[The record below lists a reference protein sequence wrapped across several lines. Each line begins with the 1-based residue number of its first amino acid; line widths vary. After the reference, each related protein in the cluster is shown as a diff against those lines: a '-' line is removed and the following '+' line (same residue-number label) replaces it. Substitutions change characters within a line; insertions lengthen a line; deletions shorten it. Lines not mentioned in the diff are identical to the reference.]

1 MTKAAL
7 FRELLERPETA
18 RIVGCRDALTALLIE
33 EAGFDGLWASSF
45 EISASRG
52 LPDLGLLTMAE
63 LLEASSHA
71 NQTTGL
77 PLLADCDTGFGGKIN
92 VVRTV
97 QQFESA
103 DIAGVCFEDK
113 LFPKRN
119 SFLRGGQDLEAAEEF
134 AGRIE
139 AGVRARRNPDFTVVA
154 RVEALIAGRG
164 LEEAL
169 RRAHLYADA
178 GADAILIHSKKST
191 PAEIVEFLQAWQ
203 ARTPIVVVP
212 TTYPHWD
219 LAEARAAGVSMVI
232 YANHTLR
239 ASVSAMRDVLSE
251 IQLHGGTAG
260 VEGSITSMKELFGL
274 TRVSRW
280 EEWSA

>member
-18 RIVGCRDALTALLIE
+18 RLVGCRDALTALLIE

-71 NQTTGL
+71 NQATGL

-97 QQFESA
+97 QQFEAA

-134 AGRIE
+134 AGRVE
-139 AGVRARRNPDFTVVA
+139 AAVRARRSADFTVVA

-164 LEEAL
+164 LDEAL

-178 GADAILIHSKKST
+178 GADAILIHSKQST
-191 PAEIVEFLQAWQ
+191 PAEIVEFLQAWR

-219 LAEARAAGVSMVI
+219 LKEAQAAGVSMVI

-239 ASVSAMRDVLSE
+239 ASVSAMRDVLGE